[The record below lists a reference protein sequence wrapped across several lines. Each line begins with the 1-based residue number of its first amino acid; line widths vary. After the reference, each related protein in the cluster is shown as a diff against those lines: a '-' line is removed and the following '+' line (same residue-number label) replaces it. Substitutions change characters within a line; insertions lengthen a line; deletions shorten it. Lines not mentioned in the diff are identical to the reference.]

1 MSGADEPFLA
11 RWSKRKA
18 QVREAAVTVDPV
30 PLDAEVAEVA
40 PPTVVDAPSRPDV
53 GETASPPA
61 EGDRIA
67 LPTMH
72 DVEFLDATSDFSRFV
87 GSGVDSGVS
96 NAAMK
101 KLFADPRFNVMDG
114 LDTYIDDYGK
124 PDPIPPSMLR
134 RMVQSHALG
143 LFADDPEAEAETEP
157 EAEAAASVPLPESPT
172 PPLPAALASNNDDA
186 DLRLQPDD
194 AAGRPGARA
203 GARP

>member
-1 MSGADEPFLA
+1 MNEEREPFLA

-18 QVREAAVTVDPV
+18 GVREGGAVDDAAP
-30 PLDAEVAEVA
+30 AVANGTAASLASHAPADVA
-40 PPTVVDAPSRPDV
+40 PVDVAIEPTAP
-53 GETASPPA
+53 PP
-61 EGDRIA
+61 ERERVEP
-67 LPTMH
+67 PTMN
-72 DVEFLDATSDFSRFV
+72 DVASLDATSDFSRFV
-87 GSGVDSGVS
+87 GTGVDRGVS

-134 RMVQSHALG
+134 RMVQSQALG
-143 LFADDPEAEAETEP
+143 LFADDPVDEAEAEG
-157 EAEAAASVPLPESPT
+157 AAPVPLPESPT
-172 PPLPAALASNNDDA
+172 PPLPAALASNDDDA

-194 AAGRPGARA
+194 AARRPGARA